1 MDDMTPQEADEGTT
15 LERSEG
21 HRDKPVQDPL
31 GRWSRVWPSTEA
43 HLMALHKRIRRKS
56 VFFSLFPL
64 FVLFPLIMFS
74 LGVSVYMMFF
84 EIVLGIAQPVHYVA
98 VVSSLVVLVLSMW
111 LWQLSQTIGSTLYM
125 EQSVIDRE
133 LNSL

>member
-1 MDDMTPQEADEGTT
+1 MDDITPQEADEGTT
-15 LERSEG
+15 LEQSEG
-21 HRDKPVQDPL
+21 CRDKPVQDPL
-31 GRWSRVWPSTEA
+31 ARWSRVWPSTEEQ
-43 HLMALHKRIRRKS
+43 MMTLHKRVRRKS
-56 VFFSLFPL
+56 VFFSVFPL
-64 FVLFPLIMFS
+64 FVLFPLIMLS

-84 EIVLGIAQPVHYVA
+84 EIVLGIAQPIHYVA
-98 VVSSLVVLVLSMW
+98 VVSSLIVLALSMW